1 MYIDK
6 AKIKIKSGNGGDGIV
21 NFHREK
27 YVPKG
32 GPDGGD
38 GGRGGSIIFEVDKS
52 MLTLLDFKYKS
63 KYIAEDGDKG
73 DINNRCGAS
82 GGNMIV
88 KVPRGTIIRNAKNNA
103 VIADMIEED
112 SRYVILRGGRGG
124 KGNSQFATPTRQAPN
139 FAQPGQRTKEY
150 EVVLELKTIA
160 DVGLIGFPNV
170 GKSTLL
176 SVISAAR
183 PKIAS
188 YHFTTLSPN
197 LGVVKIFDK
206 SFVVADIP
214 GLIEDA
220 HEGVGLGHEFLRHV
234 ERTRLLVHVL
244 DASGSEGRN
253 PVDDYKAIR
262 HELEEYS
269 VELSKKQEIIAAN
282 KTDLPDSEAG
292 IELLNEFLPDKNIFP
307 ISGATKDGLKE
318 LLTEISKVLDTIPKQ
333 EAFEGTE
340 EELQELLED
349 EFTVFKQEGKE
360 VVYVVEGALAER
372 LIDSVNLY
380 DFDSMTYFHRML
392 EKHGIMEEL
401 RKMGAK
407 DGDMIRFAETEFDF
421 KE

>member
-1 MYIDK
+1 LYIDK

-27 YVPKG
+27 YMPKG

-52 MLTLLDFKYKS
+52 MLTLLDFKYRV
-63 KYIAEDGDKG
+63 KYQAEDGDNG
-73 DINNRCGAS
+73 DTNNKYGAS
-82 GGNMIV
+82 ADDLII
-88 KVPRGTIIRNAKNNA
+88 KVPRGTIIRNAKNNS
-103 VIADMIEED
+103 VIADMMDLGE
-112 SRYVILRGGRGG
+112 RRILLHGGRGG
-124 KGNSQFATPTRQAPN
+124 KGNAKYATPTRQAPN
-139 FAQPGQRTKEY
+139 FAQPGQKTKEY
-150 EVVLELKTIA
+150 EVILELKTIA

-176 SVISAAR
+176 SVISAAK

-244 DASGSEGRN
+244 DASGIEGRN

-269 VELSKKQEIIAAN
+269 EDLHEKQEIIAAN
-282 KTDLPDSEAG
+282 KIDLPDSEAG
-292 IELLNEFLPDKNIFP
+292 LELLHEFMPNKKIFAV
-307 ISGATKDGLKE
+307 SGATKEGVKE
-318 LLTEISKVLDTIPKQ
+318 LLSEIANVLETIPKV
-333 EAFEGTE
+333 EVFEDSG
-340 EELQELLED
+340 EELEELLED
-349 EFTVFKQEGKE
+349 DFTVAKDKEEG
-360 VVYVVEGALAER
+360 VFIVEGALAQR
-372 LIDSVNLY
+372 PLDSVNMY

-392 EKHGIMEEL
+392 GRHGILDEL
-401 RKMGAK
+401 RKKGAK
-407 DGDMIRFAETEFDF
+407 DGDTIRFADTEFDF

>member
-38 GGRGGSIIFEVDKS
+38 GGRGGSIVFQADEG
-52 MLTLLDFKYKS
+52 MLTLLDFKYKRRFQ
-63 KYIAEDGDKG
+63 AEDGAQG
-73 DINNRCGAS
+73 ETNNKTGAS
-82 GGNMIV
+82 GCNLII
-88 KVPRGTIIRNAKNNA
+88 KVPQGTVVRNAKTGA
-103 VIADMIEED
+103 VIADMVEPGEQ
-112 SRYVILRGGRGG
+112 RTILRGGRGG
-124 KGNSQFATPTRQAPN
+124 KGNARYATPTRQTPN
-139 FAQPGQRTKEY
+139 FAQPGQKTKEY

-176 SVISAAR
+176 SVISAAK
-183 PKIAS
+183 PKIAD

-244 DASGSEGRN
+244 DASGCEGRN

-262 HELEEYS
+262 HELNEYS
-269 VELSKKQEIIAAN
+269 PELYKKQEIIAAN
-282 KTDLPDSEAG
+282 KMDLPDSEAG
-292 IELLNEFLPDKNIFP
+292 LELLREFLPDKKIFP
-307 ISGATKDGLKE
+307 VSGVAKEGVKE
-318 LLTEISKVLDTIPKQ
+318 LLTEIANTLETIPKP
-333 EAFEGTE
+333 EPFAGAE
-340 EELQELLED
+340 EELTELLED
-349 EFTVFKQEGKE
+349 EFTVYIDEEDGA
-360 VVYVVEGALAER
+360 YVVEGALAER
-372 LIDSVNLY
+372 LMDSVNLY
-380 DFDSMTYFHRML
+380 DFDSITYFHKML
-392 EKHGIMEEL
+392 ERHGILGEL
-401 RKMGAK
+401 REKGAK
-407 DGDMIRFAETEFDF
+407 DGDTIRFADTEFDF